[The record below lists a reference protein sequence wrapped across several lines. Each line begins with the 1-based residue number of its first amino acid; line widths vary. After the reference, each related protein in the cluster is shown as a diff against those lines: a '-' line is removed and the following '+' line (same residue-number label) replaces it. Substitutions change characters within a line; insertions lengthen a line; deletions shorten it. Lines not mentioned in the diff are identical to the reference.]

1 MVMLFVICLWQYNR
15 TGMSVI
21 IWVLLGVVVI
31 WALATLYYAP
41 LSIELKDNVLAV
53 NRSLR
58 VKEIPLSEIKM
69 VKLCPP
75 TMAARRLFGSG
86 GYFGYWGWFSEPDL
100 GKYFAYY
107 GKSSEC
113 FLVLL
118 RNGKKYILGCENAP
132 AMVNAINAKLVK

>member
-1 MVMLFVICLWQYNR
+1 
-15 TGMSVI
+15 MSVI

-58 VKEIPLSEIKM
+58 IKEIPLSEIKM

-107 GKSSEC
+107 G
-113 FLVLL
+113 
-118 RNGKKYILGCENAP
+118 
-132 AMVNAINAKLVK
+132 